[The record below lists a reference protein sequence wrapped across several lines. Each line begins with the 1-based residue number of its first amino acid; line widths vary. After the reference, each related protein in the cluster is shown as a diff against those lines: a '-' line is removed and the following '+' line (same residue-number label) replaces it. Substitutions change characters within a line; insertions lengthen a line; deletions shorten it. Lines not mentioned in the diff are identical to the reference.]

1 MRKIRIVVAD
11 DHAVLQAGLESMLN
25 AQPDMTVVGAAN
37 DGFACIR
44 QAVAL
49 RPDIILLDINMPHCN
64 GLEALDKLRA
74 QAAESKVLVLTMHD
88 DPLYLRQVMRSGA
101 AGFVL
106 KQAAGDEL
114 LAAIR
119 AVYQGGVY
127 LHPVHAKVLLM
138 PEAPAQAAPAEP
150 RSAAQQRYDQLSER
164 EAQILRLVALGYRN
178 QEIADELVL
187 SIKTVETYKSRMM
200 DKLGFTNRIAL
211 MRFAVELGV
220 LEGADALNAR

>member
-1 MRKIRIVVAD
+1 MKKIRIVVAD

-25 AQPDMTVVGAAN
+25 AQPDMTVIGTAV
-37 DGFACIR
+37 DGFACLR
-44 QAVAL
+44 QAIAL
-49 RPDIILLDINMPHCN
+49 RPDVILLDINMPHCN
-64 GLEALDKLRA
+64 GLEALDQLRV
-74 QAAESKVLVLTMHD
+74 QVSESKVLVLTMHD
-88 DPLYLRQVMRSGA
+88 DPLYLRRVMQAGA

-127 LHPVHAKVLLM
+127 LHPVHAKILLM
-138 PEAPAQAAPAEP
+138 PEAPAQAAPPEP

-220 LEGADALNAR
+220 LEGTDALNAR

>member
-1 MRKIRIVVAD
+1 MKKIRIIVAD

-25 AQPDMTVVGAAN
+25 AQPDMIVIGAAN

-49 RPDIILLDINMPHCN
+49 RPDIILLDINMPNCN
-64 GLEALDKLRA
+64 GLEALDALRT
-74 QAAESKVLVLTMHD
+74 QTPETKILVLTMHD
-88 DPLYLRQVMRSGA
+88 DPLYLRQVMKAGA

-127 LHPVHAKVLLM
+127 LHPAHAKLLLT
-138 PEAPAQAAPAEP
+138 PDAQPQANQPTPP
-150 RSAAQQRYDQLSER
+150 RNAAQERFALLSER
-164 EAQILRLVALGYRN
+164 ETQIFRLVALGYRN
-178 QEIADELVL
+178 QEIADQLIL
-187 SIKTVETYKSRMM
+187 SVKTVETYKSRMM
-200 DKLGFTNRIAL
+200 DKLGITNRIAL
-211 MRFAVELGV
+211 MQFAIELGV
-220 LEGADALNAR
+220 LDAKTA

>member
-1 MRKIRIVVAD
+1 MKKIRILIAD

-25 AQPDMTVVGAAN
+25 AQPDMLVVGAAN

-64 GLEALDKLRA
+64 GLEALDQLRT
-74 QAAESKVLVLTMHD
+74 QAVASKVLALTMHD

-119 AVYQGGVY
+119 AVHQGGVY
-127 LHPVHAKVLLM
+127 LHPPHAKVLLM
-138 PEAPAQAAPAEP
+138 PEAPAQAAPAEL

-164 EAQILRLVALGYRN
+164 EAQLLRLVALGYRN

-220 LEGADALNAR
+220 LDGGAV